1 MPQDDETSVL
11 RIRFY
16 NRHSCDDSLHFT
28 LLFIGNSV
36 WNLGISR
43 TKRPTRQEFFQVVES
58 PARQPHPTEDRLGVY
73 GSFR

>member
-11 RIRFY
+11 RLRFY
-16 NRHSCDDSLHFT
+16 NRHSCDDSLYFT

-43 TKRPTRQEFFQVVES
+43 TKRPTRQEFF
-58 PARQPHPTEDRLGVY
+58 
-73 GSFR
+73 